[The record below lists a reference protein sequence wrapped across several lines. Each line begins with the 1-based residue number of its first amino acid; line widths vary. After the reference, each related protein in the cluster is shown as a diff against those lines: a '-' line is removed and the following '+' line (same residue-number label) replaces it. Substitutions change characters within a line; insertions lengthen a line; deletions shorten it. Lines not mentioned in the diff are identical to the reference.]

1 MARKS
6 QTIALLIF
14 FVAVALSKT
23 SYAAF
28 ISTYWGQNLY
38 EGTLKEACDTGI
50 YEIINIA
57 FLNVF
62 GGGQTPSMNLAG
74 HCDPPSGTCVIFG
87 EQIRYCQGLG
97 IKVLLSLGGAIG
109 NYYLT
114 SKDDAQSVADYLWET
129 FLQGRT
135 SPGPLGDATLDG
147 IDFDI
152 EGASNLYYD
161 DLARFLKEKS
171 ESVYLAAAPQCI
183 FPDYHLGA
191 AIDTGLFDTVWVQ
204 FYNNPP
210 CQYHDGNADDLLR
223 SWNQWDT
230 SINVTHLFMGL
241 PASDD
246 AAPSGGHIPADKLKS
261 DVLPVIK
268 KSAKYG
274 GIMLWNRY
282 YDKLSGYGASIKP
295 FILGDGLVYSS

>member
-28 ISTYWGQNLY
+28 ISTYWGQNVS

-50 YEIINIA
+50 YDIINIA

-62 GGGQTPSMNLAG
+62 GGGRTPSMNLAG

-87 EQIRYCQGLG
+87 EQIRYCQRLG
-97 IKVLLSLGGAIG
+97 IKALLSLGGAIG
-109 NYYLT
+109 TYGLT

-129 FLQGRT
+129 FLPGRT

-161 DLARFLKEKS
+161 DLVRFLKEKS
-171 ESVYLAAAPQCI
+171 ESVYLSAAPQCP
-183 FPDYHLGA
+183 FPDYHLGP
-191 AIDTGLFDTVWVQ
+191 AIDTGLFDAVGVQ

-210 CQYHDGNADDLLR
+210 CQYHDA
-223 SWNQWDT
+223 
-230 SINVTHLFMGL
+230 
-241 PASDD
+241 AED
-246 AAPSGGHIPADKLKS
+246 AAPAGGYITVGNLTS
-261 DVLPVIK
+261 YVLPVIK

-274 GIMLWNRY
+274 GVMLWSRSF
-282 YDKLSGYGASIKP
+282 DKETGYGASIKP
-295 FILGDGLVYSS
+295 FIHEDGLVYSS